1 MKRLYFALLLL
12 LCAISLFAQD
22 DLDEKRYIAEK
33 AYWSFDN
40 SVSYALYSELDS
52 VEPIT
57 NFCDLWYYYFAAE
70 VEKDSLKSKELLFRL
85 VARGL
90 DRGGVEQ
97 STLRDLG
104 VFGRPYWHELDSI
117 ISLAESKRCKPFIDS
132 LAKMVEIDQAI
143 RKEPWSEERNR
154 RMSVIDSTNTAK
166 LQALIAQY
174 GFPTWELVGR
184 DASHNAWL
192 IAQHS
197 WSYLPWYYEHYKDA
211 VKNNNAD
218 KHSLAYMEDRY
229 MMLQGRP
236 QIYGSQMSWRIENQD
251 TLSGFYPIID
261 VKNVDK
267 RRLAEGLCPIEYM
280 YREYLLS
287 DSIVIFPYYLDY
299 VSNYY
304 VNNTN
309 MYISNVARLKD
320 DTVINVTYYFD
331 EMIYPFPRDLEF
343 LATYWYKY
351 GLDKSI
357 AVNEAKKMVLCGKH
371 LDEEWHLPQALMDS
385 VRVNYDE
392 LRADYE
398 RMIAKDDDLM
408 LNSITSFDTLVKVL
422 DGGSYPRYT
431 IDAWNGHIKELI
443 SDKSETLTK
452 NDYEAFFEWLFKQV
466 EVGNYH
472 LFDYAELYDEVYYR
486 LYRKSYF
493 GQKLFGRRVAI
504 LDLPN
509 VDQRRSSIHLPPL
522 RTWLELNDKPCPKGY
537 DWDGY
542 LKCYL

>member
-1 MKRLYFALLLL
+1 MKRLYLALMLL

-33 AYWSFDN
+33 AYWSFDT

-166 LQALIAQY
+166 LQALVAQY

-184 DASHNAWL
+184 DASYNAWL

-299 VSNYY
+299 ASNYY

-309 MYISNVARLKD
+309 MYIA
-320 DTVINVTYYFD
+320 INGHKQGANTQGFPTFYFD
-331 EMIYPFPRDLEF
+331 RDIYSFPRDHELVANWLVEADTVMA
-343 LATYWYKY
+343 LQ
-351 GLDKSI
+351 
-357 AVNEAKKMVLCGKH
+357 EAKKMVLCGKH
-371 LDEEWHLPQALMDS
+371 LDEEWHLPQVLMDS
-385 VRVNYDE
+385 VRANYDE

-452 NDYEAFFEWLFKQV
+452 NDYEVFFEWLFKQV

-504 LDLPN
+504 FDLPN

-522 RTWLELNDKPCPKGY
+522 RTWLELNGKPCPKGY

-542 LKCYL
+542 LKEYL

>member
-1 MKRLYFALLLL
+1 MKRLYLALMLL
-12 LCAISLFAQD
+12 LCAVPIFAQD
-22 DLDEKRYIAEK
+22 DLDEKRIAAIESYMSNDFQK
-33 AYWSFDN
+33 TCSAYS
-40 SVSYALYSELDS
+40 ALDS
-52 VEPIT
+52 IEPIAYYY
-57 NFCDLWYYYFAAE
+57 DLWRYYVSCEMLY
-70 VEKDSLKSKELLFRL
+70 DSVKSKDLVFRL
-85 VARGL
+85 VKNRGFERRSINQQFFD
-90 DRGGVEQ
+90 DRK
-97 STLRDLG
+97 LRE
-104 VFGRPYWHELDSI
+104 RPYWPQLDSI
-117 ISLAESKRCKPFIDS
+117 ISLAENKRCQPFIDS
-132 LAKMVEIDQAI
+132 LAKMAEIDQAI
-143 RKEPWSEERNR
+143 RKEPWSEERSR
-154 RMSVIDSTNTAK
+154 QMSMIDSTNTAK
-166 LQALIAQY
+166 LQALVAQY

-184 DASHNAWL
+184 DASYNAWL

-229 MMLQGRP
+229 MMQQGRP
-236 QIYGSQMSWRIENQD
+236 QLYGTQYSQRD
-251 TLSGFYPIID
+251 TVIGFHPIADI
-261 VKNVDK
+261 KNVDR
-267 RRLAEGLCPIEYM
+267 RRLSVDIEQMDPFFKKYGI
-280 YREYLLS
+280 
-287 DSIVIFPYYLDY
+287 DSIAILPYYLDY

-309 MYISNVARLKD
+309 MYISNVARSRD

-331 EMIYPFPRDLEF
+331 QDIYPFPRDLEF

-357 AVNEAKKMVLCGKH
+357 AVNEAKKMVLCGKR
-371 LDEEWHLPQALMDS
+371 LDEEWRLPQVLMDS
-385 VRVNYDE
+385 VRANYDE

-431 IDAWNGHIKELI
+431 IDAWNGHIKEFI

-493 GQKLFGRRVAI
+493 GQKLFDRRVVI
-504 LDLPN
+504 FDLSN
-509 VDQRRSSIHLPPL
+509 VDQRRAAIHLPPL
-522 RTWLELNDKPCPKGY
+522 RTWLELNGKPCPKGY
-537 DWDGY
+537 DWDGHLKEY
-542 LKCYL
+542 L

>member
-33 AYWSFDN
+33 AYWSFDT

-52 VEPIT
+52 IEPIT

-90 DRGGVEQ
+90 DRGGAEQ
-97 STLRDLG
+97 STLSDLG

-117 ISLAESKRCKPFIDS
+117 ISLAESKRCQPFIDS
-132 LAKMVEIDQAI
+132 LAKMREIDQAI
-143 RKEPWSEERNR
+143 RQEPWTEENR
-154 RMSVIDSTNTAK
+154 MKMRTIDSTNTAK
-166 LQALIAQY
+166 LQALVAQY

-184 DASHNAWL
+184 DASNNAWL

-218 KHSLAYMEDRY
+218 NHNLAYMEDRY
-229 MMLQGRP
+229 LMQHGRP

-299 VSNYY
+299 ASNYY

-309 MYISNVARLKD
+309 MYIA
-320 DTVINVTYYFD
+320 INGHKQGANTQGFPTFYFD
-331 EMIYPFPRDLEF
+331 RDIYSFPRDHELVANWLVEADTVMA
-343 LATYWYKY
+343 LQ
-351 GLDKSI
+351 
-357 AVNEAKKMVLCGKH
+357 EAKKMVLCGKR
-371 LDEEWHLPQALMDS
+371 LDEEWRLPQVLMDS
-385 VRVNYDE
+385 VRANYDE
-392 LRADYE
+392 LRTDYE

-422 DGGSYPRYT
+422 AGGSYPRYT

-504 LDLPN
+504 FDLPN

-522 RTWLELNDKPCPKGY
+522 RTWLELNGKPCPKGY

-542 LKCYL
+542 LKEYL

>member
-1 MKRLYFALLLL
+1 MKRLYLALMLL
-12 LCAISLFAQD
+12 LCAVPLFAQD

-33 AYWSFDN
+33 AYWSFDT

-52 VEPIT
+52 IEPIT

-90 DRGGVEQ
+90 DRGGAEQ

-117 ISLAESKRCKPFIDS
+117 ISLAESKRCQPFIDS
-132 LAKMVEIDQAI
+132 LAKMAEIDQAI

-166 LQALIAQY
+166 LQALVAQY

-184 DASHNAWL
+184 DASNNAWL

-218 KHSLAYMEDRY
+218 NHNLAYMEDRY
-229 MMLQGRP
+229 LMQHGRP

-299 VSNYY
+299 ASNYY

-309 MYISNVARLKD
+309 MYIA
-320 DTVINVTYYFD
+320 INGHKQGANTQGFPTFYFD
-331 EMIYPFPRDLEF
+331 RDIYSFPRDHELVANWLVEADTVMA
-343 LATYWYKY
+343 LQ
-351 GLDKSI
+351 
-357 AVNEAKKMVLCGKH
+357 EAKKMVLCGKR
-371 LDEEWHLPQALMDS
+371 LDEEWRLPQVLMDS
-385 VRVNYDE
+385 VRANYDE
-392 LRADYE
+392 LRTDYE

-493 GQKLFGRRVAI
+493 GQKLFDRRVVI
-504 LDLPN
+504 FDLPN

-522 RTWLELNDKPCPKGY
+522 RTWLELNGKPCPKGY

-542 LKCYL
+542 LKEYL

>member
-1 MKRLYFALLLL
+1 MKRLYLALMLLQ
-12 LCAISLFAQD
+12 CAVPLFAQD
-22 DLDEKRYIAEK
+22 DLDEKRIDAVK
-33 AYWSFDN
+33 
-40 SVSYALYSELDS
+40 SYMSGDLHKVCSIYSALDS
-52 VEPIT
+52 IEPIT
-57 NFCDLWYYYFAAE
+57 YYYDLWRYYASCE
-70 VEKDSLKSKELLFRL
+70 ILNDSIKSKDLLFRL
-85 VARGL
+85 VKNRGFERRSFNQQFFDDCKL
-90 DRGGVEQ
+90 CE
-97 STLRDLG
+97 
-104 VFGRPYWHELDSI
+104 RPYWPQLDSLI
-117 ISLAESKRCKPFIDS
+117 CFAESKRCKPFVDS
-132 LAKMVEIDQAI
+132 LVKMAELDQSV
-143 RKEPWSEERNR
+143 REEPWSEERHR
-154 RMSVIDSTNTAK
+154 RMAEIDSTNTAK
-166 LQALIAQY
+166 LQALIAQF

-184 DASHNAWL
+184 DASYNAWL

-218 KHSLAYMEDRY
+218 RHSLAYMEDRY
-229 MMLQGRP
+229 MMQQGRP
-236 QIYGSQMSWRIENQD
+236 QLYGTQYSQSD
-251 TLSGFYPIID
+251 TVIGFHPIADI
-261 VKNVDK
+261 KNVDR
-267 RRLAEGLCPIEYM
+267 RRLSVDIEQMDPFFKKYGI
-280 YREYLLS
+280 
-287 DSIVIFPYYLDY
+287 DSIAILPYYLDY

-357 AVNEAKKMVLCGKH
+357 AVNEAKKMVLCGKR

-385 VRVNYDE
+385 VRANYDE

-452 NDYEAFFEWLFKQV
+452 NDYEVFFEWLFKQV

-504 LDLPN
+504 FDLSN
-509 VDQRRSSIHLPPL
+509 VDQRRAAIHLSPL

-542 LKCYL
+542 LKEYL

>member
-1 MKRLYFALLLL
+1 MKRLYLALMLL
-12 LCAISLFAQD
+12 LCAVPLFAQD
-22 DLDEKRYIAEK
+22 DLDEKRIAAIESYMSNDFQK
-33 AYWSFDN
+33 TC
-40 SVSYALYSELDS
+40 SVYSALDS
-52 VEPIT
+52 IEPIAYYY
-57 NFCDLWYYYFAAE
+57 DLWRYYASCEMLY
-70 VEKDSLKSKELLFRL
+70 DSVKSKELLFRL
-85 VARGL
+85 VKNCGFERRNFNQQFF
-90 DRGGVEQ
+90 DDCK
-97 STLRDLG
+97 LRE
-104 VFGRPYWHELDSI
+104 RPYWPQLDSL
-117 ISLAESKRCKPFIDS
+117 ISLAENKRCKPFIDS
-132 LAKMVEIDQAI
+132 LAKMAEIDQAI
-143 RKEPWSEERNR
+143 RKEPWSEERSR
-154 RMSVIDSTNTAK
+154 QMSMIDSTNTAT
-166 LQALIAQY
+166 LQALVAQY

-184 DASHNAWL
+184 DASYNAWL

-218 KHSLAYMEDRY
+218 RHSLAYMEDRY
-229 MMLQGRP
+229 MMQQGRP
-236 QIYGSQMSWRIENQD
+236 QLYGTQYSQRD
-251 TLSGFYPIID
+251 TVVGFHPIADI
-261 VKNVDK
+261 KNVDR
-267 RRLAEGLCPIEYM
+267 RRLSVDIEQMDPFFKKYGI
-280 YREYLLS
+280 
-287 DSIVIFPYYLDY
+287 DSIAILPYYLDY

-309 MYISNVARLKD
+309 MYISNVASSRD

-357 AVNEAKKMVLCGKH
+357 AVNEAKKMVLCGKR

-385 VRVNYDE
+385 VRANYDE

-522 RTWLELNDKPCPKGY
+522 RTWLELNGKPCPKGY

-542 LKCYL
+542 LKEYL